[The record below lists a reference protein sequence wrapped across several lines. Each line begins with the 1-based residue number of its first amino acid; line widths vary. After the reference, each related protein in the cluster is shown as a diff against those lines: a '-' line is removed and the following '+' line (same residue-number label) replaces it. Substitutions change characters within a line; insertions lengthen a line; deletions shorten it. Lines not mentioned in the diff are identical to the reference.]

1 MAQPASNIDSERLR
15 CEIRKEYAE
24 VATHPEKGLHFNTGR
39 PLAEM
44 LGYVDAWL
52 DGIPEAAVE
61 SFAGTGNPFVLGEIR
76 SGERVLDVGSGAGMD
91 SLIAAHLVGPTGQV
105 IGVDMTTEMLAKARK
120 AAITAGMRNVE
131 FRPGYAEVLP
141 VPNEWADVVISNGAV
156 NLCPDKSAVFRELYR
171 ALRSGG
177 RLQIGDL
184 AVTTPVPEDAKRD
197 IALWTG

>member
-15 CEIRKEYAE
+15 CEIQKEYAE

-52 DGIPEAAVE
+52 EGIPEAAIE
-61 SFAGTGNPFVLGEIR
+61 SFAGTGNPFALGEIR

-105 IGVDMTTEMLAKARK
+105 IGVDMTTEMLAKARR
-120 AAITAGMRNVE
+120 AAITAGMRNLE

-141 VPNEWADVVISNGAV
+141 VPNDWADVVISNGVV

-171 ALRSGG
+171 ALRPGG

-184 AVTTPVPEDAKRD
+184 AVTRPVPEAAKRD